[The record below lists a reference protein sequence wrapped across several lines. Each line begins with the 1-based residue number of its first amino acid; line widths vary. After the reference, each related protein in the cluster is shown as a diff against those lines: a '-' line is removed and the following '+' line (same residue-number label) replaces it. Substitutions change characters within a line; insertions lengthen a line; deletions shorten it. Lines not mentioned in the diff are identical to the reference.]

1 MTVRRVIRLA
11 VAYRMLLSPGLWFG
25 KRCTTLA
32 RHLLVLA
39 LLATPIGAHA
49 QVGRATGLPLPRFVS
64 LNADQVNLRV
74 GPGEDHPIA
83 WILAREGLPVE
94 IVEEFDTWRQVRLHD
109 GGLGWIHS
117 SLLSSQRT
125 LLVVGEIRTLRQTAD
140 PSARAVLRA
149 EPGVIGELLDCDGSW
164 CRAEIAGRRG
174 WLQRDDF
181 WGTLPDETLR

>member
-1 MTVRRVIRLA
+1 M
-11 VAYRMLLSPGLWFG
+11 
-25 KRCTTLA
+25 
-32 RHLLVLA
+32 
-39 LLATPIGAHA
+39 PIASHA

-94 IVEEFDTWRQVRLHD
+94 IIEEFDTWRQVQLHD
-109 GGLGWIHS
+109 GEIGWIHS

-125 LLVVGEIRTLRQTAD
+125 ILVVGEIRTLRQSPD

-149 EPGVIGELLDCDGSW
+149 EPGVIGDLLDCDGNW

-174 WLQRDDF
+174 WLQRDEF
-181 WGTLPDETLR
+181 WGTLPDEVVR

>member
-1 MTVRRVIRLA
+1 MTARRVIRLA
-11 VAYRMLLSPGLWFG
+11 ATHPTLFPHRLGCRSF
-25 KRCTTLA
+25 CATLA
-32 RHLLVLA
+32 RSLLA
-39 LLATPIGAHA
+39 LAVLVMPIASHA

-94 IVEEFDTWRQVRLHD
+94 IIEEFDTWRQVQLHD
-109 GGLGWIHS
+109 GEIGWIHS

-125 LLVVGEIRTLRQTAD
+125 ILVVGEIRTLRQSPD

-149 EPGVIGELLDCDGSW
+149 EPGVIGDLLDCDGNW

-174 WLQRDDF
+174 WLQRDEF
-181 WGTLPDETLR
+181 WGTLPDEVVR

>member
-1 MTVRRVIRLA
+1 MNARDLFRLA
-11 VAYRMLLSPGLWFG
+11 EAHPMEIPQKLRFWSHV
-25 KRCTTLA
+25 TTWRWIFA
-32 RHLLVLA
+32 ALA
-39 LLATPIGAHA
+39 LLATPIGTNA

-94 IVEEFDTWRQVRLHD
+94 IVEEFDTWRQVQLHD
-109 GGLGWIHS
+109 GEVGWIHS

-125 LLVVGEIRTLRQTAD
+125 LLVVGSIRILRQSPD
-140 PSARAVLRA
+140 PGARAVLRA
-149 EPGVIGELLDCDGSW
+149 EPGVIGELLDCDGNW

-174 WLQRDDF
+174 WMQRDEF
-181 WGTLPDETLR
+181 WGTLPDETIR

>member
-1 MTVRRVIRLA
+1 MTVRAVIRLA
-11 VAYRMLLSPGLWFG
+11 AASRRLPSRRFLRRSF
-25 KRCTTLA
+25 CSTLA
-32 RHLLVLA
+32 RFLLALAVLA
-39 LLATPIGAHA
+39 LPLGAHA

-109 GGLGWIHS
+109 GEQGWIHS

-125 LLVVGEIRTLRQTAD
+125 ILVVDQIRALRQAPD

-149 EPGVIGELLDCDGSW
+149 EPGVIGELLDCAGSW

-174 WLQRDDF
+174 WLQREDF
-181 WGTLPDETLR
+181 WGTLPDEEVR